1 MIRGALLLTVGF
13 GLGYAKALY
22 DVPAI
27 QDNLVT
33 VIGLLKDEAK
43 ERAARA
49 EKTDNEEQGE
59 TP

>member
-27 QDNLVT
+27 QDGLIT
-33 VIGLLKDEAK
+33 VIELLKE
-43 ERAARA
+43 ERAARS
-49 EKTDNEEQGE
+49 DNEDNNDEQGE
-59 TP
+59 TS